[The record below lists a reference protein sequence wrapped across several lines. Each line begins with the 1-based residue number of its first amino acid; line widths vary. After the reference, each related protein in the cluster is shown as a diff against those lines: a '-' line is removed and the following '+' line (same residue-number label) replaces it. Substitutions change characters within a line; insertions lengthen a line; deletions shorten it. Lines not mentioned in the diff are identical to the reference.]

1 MRRQRFL
8 LISTLTLVLSIITV
22 ASALALGRGSQT
34 PEDPLA
40 RRTLQL
46 ADLEGAEAMYRESI
60 TTTEGFPGPL
70 SPANLPLRA
79 GGFLAGYRVGAPCT
93 VRLSGGQQGIVYVL
107 NTVYQFQDEAQA
119 TAALEQQIEF
129 YEKSDVPEDV
139 RIVPV
144 NYDTSLAFRKGV
156 QGRAYTVQYPSDGVY
171 WKSYYFLGTKGN
183 MLVFLMVD
191 GLPDPATERVFSVLA
206 AKVIQRQD
214 R

>member
-1 MRRQRFL
+1 MRHQRFL
-8 LISTLTLVLSIITV
+8 LISVLTLVLSVITV
-22 ASALALGRGSQT
+22 ASVPALGRGSQT

-40 RRTLQL
+40 RRALQL
-46 ADLEGAEAMYRESI
+46 ADLEGAEAVYRESI
-60 TTTEGFPGPL
+60 TSTEGFPGAL
-70 SPANLPLRA
+70 SPANLPLQA

-93 VRLSGGQQGIVYVL
+93 VQLSDGQQGMVYVL
-107 NTVYQFQDEAQA
+107 NIVYQFQDEAQA
-119 TAALEQQIEF
+119 TAALERQIEF

-139 RIVPV
+139 RVVPV

-156 QGRAYTVQYPSDGVY
+156 QGSAYAVRYPSEGVY
-171 WKSYYFLGTKGN
+171 WESYYFLGIKGN

-191 GLPDPATERVFSVLA
+191 GLPDPASERVFNALA